1 MDLNLLFIAY
11 ARFDNIQKNL
21 DNLNLDLF
29 NEIYVY
35 IDGPKNDELRD
46 KQIDFYNSKSNK
58 IKVFL
63 HKKNMG
69 VRKFIPYSISEAF
82 KHSENLLIL
91 EDDVLVNNCSLDFI
105 FANGTILKENII
117 SLFNPVQIEN
127 NIITYDGGIWGWS
140 VSKHI
145 WNFFY
150 WHDDNLKKIFNTL
163 LNKIGLLKAMF
174 YAPLIYLSINNKIK
188 SWAYNWFY
196 IRVKNDIKSLVPY
209 ESLSKN
215 VGIGDGLATSTKGN
229 HKFSNIGL
237 SDSQKKHF
245 INGTISLKNSL
256 GYSTGIIVL
265 RIIYNWLRLIVR

>member
-35 IDGPKNDELRD
+35 VDGPKNDDLRD

-58 IKVFL
+58 VKVFL
-63 HKKNMG
+63 HKENMG
-69 VRKFIPYSISEAF
+69 VREFIPYSISEAF

-91 EDDVLVNNCSLDFI
+91 EDDVLVNNFSLDFI
-105 FANGTILKENII
+105 FENENVLQKNII
-117 SLFNPVQIEN
+117 SLFNPIQIEN

-145 WNFFY
+145 WNSFY
-150 WHDDNLKKIFNTL
+150 WPDDNLKIIFNAL
-163 LNKIGLLKAMF
+163 FNKIGILKAMF
-174 YAPLIYLSINNKIK
+174 YTPLIYLSINNEIK

-215 VGIGDGLATSTKGN
+215 VGIGDGLATSTKRS
-229 HKFSNIGL
+229 HKLSNIDL
-237 SDSQKKHF
+237 SESLKQSF
-245 INGTISLKNSL
+245 INDTISLKNLS